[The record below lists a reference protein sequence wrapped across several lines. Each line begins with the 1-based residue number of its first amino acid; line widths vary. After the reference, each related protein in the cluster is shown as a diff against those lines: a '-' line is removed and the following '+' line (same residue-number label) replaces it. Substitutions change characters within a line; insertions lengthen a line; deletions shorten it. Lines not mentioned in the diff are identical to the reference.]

1 MDKNKKQNK
10 KDMPNQGTTME
21 MLISRRVQLGI
32 TVAGVV
38 VALFNIWIATKL
50 APIAQDLAV
59 LETRVSASEI
69 QIVPRQELENQFDEI
84 TSRLDRIE
92 NKLDRVIEN
101 K

>member
-1 MDKNKKQNK
+1 
-10 KDMPNQGTTME
+10 MPNQGTTME